1 MTESSRRPQDGFV
14 AGPFGR
20 IHYLE
25 MGVGAPLVLL
35 HSVGSS
41 AYEFEHIMEQLA
53 GHFHVVAWD
62 MPGHGDS
69 DPLPRH
75 LTISDYSAALLS
87 FIQHL
92 GLRQPHLVGTSI
104 GAQIAACAAKQPAE
118 AASVSLVELPLRSVG
133 EWTKIWPI
141 VETMFS
147 CPTQGFEQVAPR
159 FRDLQQRDLAR
170 WNIDRNKAGAKAMM
184 SAMWALRDHRLD
196 LNAIVTPTLL
206 LYGEEGAVA
215 DSIPLAAAALPKAMV
230 VKIPK
235 CGHFPMIDD
244 PAAFGE
250 IIRVFVSS
258 PIDPQ
263 ISSHKQRK

>member
-1 MTESSRRPQDGFV
+1 MTESSGQPEDGFI

-25 MGVGAPLVLL
+25 TGVGAPLVLL

-41 AYEFEHIMEQLA
+41 AYEFEHIMERLA

-69 DPLPRH
+69 DPLPCH

-87 FIQHL
+87 LIQHL
-92 GLRQPHLVGTSI
+92 ELRQPHLVGTSI
-104 GAQIAACAAKQPAE
+104 GAQIAACATKQAAE
-118 AASVSLVELPLRSVG
+118 VASVSLVELPLRSLG
-133 EWTKIWPI
+133 EWIKIWPI
-141 VETMFS
+141 VETIFS
-147 CPTQGFEQVAPR
+147 CPTQSFEQVAPR
-159 FRDLQQRDLAR
+159 FRDLQQSDLSR

-196 LNAIVTPTLL
+196 LNAILTPTLL
-206 LYGEEGAVA
+206 LYGEQGAVA
-215 DSIPLAAAALPKAMV
+215 DSIPLATAALPKARV
-230 VKIPK
+230 VTLPK

-244 PAAFGE
+244 PTAFGE
-250 IIRVFVSS
+250 TIRVFISS
-258 PIDPQ
+258 LIDLQ
-263 ISSHKQRK
+263 ISSHEQRN